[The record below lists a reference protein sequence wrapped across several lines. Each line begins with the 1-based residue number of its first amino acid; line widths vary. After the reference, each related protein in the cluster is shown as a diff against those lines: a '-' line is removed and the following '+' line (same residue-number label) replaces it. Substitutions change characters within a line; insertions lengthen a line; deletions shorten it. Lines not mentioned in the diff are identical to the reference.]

1 MALSKCLRIR
11 IQAGAIDFHPNQR
24 LMGGMLLQVLVQT
37 LNKGFEAPA
46 SRERTKVSEN
56 KAFRRRASE

>member
-24 LMGGMLLQVLVQT
+24 LMGGMLFQVLVQT
-37 LNKGFEAPA
+37 LKKGFEAPA
-46 SRERTKVSEN
+46 S
-56 KAFRRRASE
+56 